1 MSAESAGLRESEVVN
16 PEILDVVRSE
26 ARVELTLAI
35 SERLPYFRGHF
46 PGFAILP
53 GVVQLD
59 WAIQYGRQ
67 YFALGEVA
75 SNEIRIKFRKP
86 IRPNHRVTLI
96 LKHLPARNS
105 IQFDYTDADGA
116 CSSGQI
122 RFASE

>member
-1 MSAESAGLRESEVVN
+1 MSAESARSGEAQVLN
-16 PEILDVVRSE
+16 PEIIDIVRLKE
-26 ARVELTLAI
+26 QVELSLAI
-35 SERLPYFRGHF
+35 PGRLLYFRGHF

-96 LKHLPARNS
+96 LKYLAARNS
-105 IQFDYTDADGA
+105 IQFDYSDRDGA
-116 CSSGQI
+116 CSSGQV

>member
-75 SNEIRIKFRKP
+75 SNEIRTKFRKP

-96 LKHLPARNS
+96 LKHLPSRNS
-105 IQFDYTDADGA
+105 IQFDYIDADGA